1 MGGMEINPALPK
13 DNDEYYRPDRLI
25 EVMEVEWLDSEK
37 ENGKFIMYRYEGV
50 RINGNIYIPIGKV
63 QEIQRSL
70 TEPSK
75 ACLSVNG
82 IFFSD
87 RNGEPFSLVLATA
100 SL

>member
-13 DNDEYYRPDRLI
+13 DNDEHYRPDRLI

-63 QEIQRSL
+63 
-70 TEPSK
+70 K
-75 ACLSVNG
+75 V
-82 IFFSD
+82 
-87 RNGEPFSLVLATA
+87 
-100 SL
+100 